1 MAWDPK
7 LYAAFAAPRLRPA
20 LDLLARIDREA
31 PPRVVDLGC
40 GTGNVTRL
48 LAARWPQARIE
59 GIDSSSEM
67 LCAASEQASTIT
79 WSQADV
85 GTWSPE
91 DKVDVLFS
99 NAALHWLDDHHRLL
113 PRLIGHIAP
122 GGVLAVQMPHNHYAA
137 SHSIMAQAA
146 EAGPWASLLRPLARR
161 FPVADADVYY
171 DILSPL
177 AHRLDIW
184 ETEYLH
190 VLEGDN
196 PVVQWTMAT
205 ALRPLLD
212 ALDEPHRNAFLAEY
226 SHRIA
231 TAYPRR
237 ADGKTVF
244 AFRRIFLIAE
254 I

>member
-7 LYAAFAAPRLRPA
+7 LYAAFTAPRLRPA
-20 LDLLARIDREA
+20 LDLLARIDHDNPA
-31 PPRVVDLGC
+31 QVVDLGC
-40 GTGNVTRL
+40 GIGNVTRL
-48 LAARWPQARIE
+48 LATRWPRARTL
-59 GIDSSSEM
+59 GVDSSAEM
-67 LCAASEQASTIT
+67 LAAAAEHPAPIT
-79 WSQADV
+79 WSQADA
-85 GTWSPE
+85 GTWSPA

-99 NAALHWLDDHHRLL
+99 NAVLHWLDDHHSLL

-122 GGVLAVQMPHNHYAA
+122 GGVLAVQMPHNHYAN
-137 SHSIMAQAA
+137 SHTIMAQAA
-146 EAGPWASLLRPLARR
+146 QAGPWATILQPLARR

-212 ALDEPHRNAFLAEY
+212 ALDEPHRSAFLAEY
-226 SHRIA
+226 SRRIA
-231 TAYPRR
+231 DAYPRR

-244 AFRRIFLIAE
+244 PFRRIFLVAE
-254 I
+254 V